1 MVAGYKKWRSIL
13 WAYMLVSVVMDAAMT
28 FVLPP
33 VYTYK
38 MVPVHLFILFE
49 LVFITLYFRQHFKG
63 IGKTFLLAFMAI
75 AAVGYVAHSFNNSI
89 LLING
94 VGLTVLYGIYFILGL
109 IGLYLMLKEQVVM
122 QLETSEFFWVNGA
135 IILYAAGHFILFLF
149 HDYLLRTQQR
159 DVLGYFWLTL
169 HCSLN
174 VIYRLLLAVAISRK
188 NA

>member
-1 MVAGYKKWRSIL
+1 MVAGYKKWRTIL
-13 WAYMLVSVVMDAAMT
+13 WAYMAVSVVMDAGMT
-28 FVLPP
+28 FLLPP
-33 VYTYK
+33 AFAYK

-49 LVFITLYFRQHFKG
+49 LGFLTLYFRQHFKPVW
-63 IGKTFLLAFMAI
+63 KTLLVVFMALAACGYITHSI
-75 AAVGYVAHSFNNSI
+75 ANSI

-109 IGLYLMLKEQVVM
+109 LGLYLMLKEQRVM

-149 HDYLLRTQQR
+149 HDYLLHTEQFA
-159 DVLGYFWLTL
+159 VLGYFWLTL

-174 VIYRLLLAVAISRK
+174 IIYRLLLAIAISRK